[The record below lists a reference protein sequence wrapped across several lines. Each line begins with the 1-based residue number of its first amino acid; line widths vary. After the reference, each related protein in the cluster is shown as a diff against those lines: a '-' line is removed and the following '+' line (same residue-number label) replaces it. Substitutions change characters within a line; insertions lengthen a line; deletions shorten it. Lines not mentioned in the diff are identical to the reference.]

1 MELQELKIQLNKYG
15 FYSLNKEPFLYAG
28 LLGNGFTYTYKHPYY
43 GDLTRVYIPND
54 INECAS
60 FLQNYY
66 DYKKKENK
74 VVTFN
79 NYKVVNPI
87 PSFKDKESEITETLA
102 KNLIDSDKTIQITA
116 LDKMRKDAG
125 MDILDSDIK
134 SKYSNYIANQI
145 TQAKNNSSK
154 N

>member
-60 FLQNYY
+60 FFA
-66 DYKKKENK
+66 
-74 VVTFN
+74 TC
-79 NYKVVNPI
+79 
-87 PSFKDKESEITETLA
+87 
-102 KNLIDSDKTIQITA
+102 
-116 LDKMRKDAG
+116 
-125 MDILDSDIK
+125 
-134 SKYSNYIANQI
+134 
-145 TQAKNNSSK
+145 
-154 N
+154 